1 MVKQQI
7 GLIGAT
13 SLVGDCIISQVE
25 ANNSQVLAFSRKA
38 VTQSCGEVIWQ
49 QLPKLPASDTRKIEH
64 WLYLAPI
71 WTLPEHF
78 QLLENYGARRVVAL
92 SSTSRF
98 TKTDSSDTAEHA
110 IARRLLEGEELFKAW
125 AGGKNI
131 EWIIIRPTLIYGHG
145 KDKNIAEIASFIAK
159 FGFFPLFGKATG
171 LRQPIHAQDVADA
184 CIAALAT
191 PHAANRAYNI
201 SGGETLAYRDMV
213 ARIFTALNRP
223 LHLVSVP
230 LPIFRIAVSVLRR
243 LPRYRHWSV
252 AMAERMN
259 RDLVFDHSDAVSD
272 LAFKPRMFALP
283 ADDAAVKHA
292 RND

>member
-1 MVKQQI
+1 MIKQQI

-13 SLVGDCIISQVE
+13 SLVGECVISQAGASNRE
-25 ANNSQVLAFSRKA
+25 ILAFSRKA
-38 VTQSCGEVIWQ
+38 VTQSGDNAIWL
-49 QLPKLPASDTRKIEH
+49 QLPKLPASGIEKIEH

-78 QLLENYGARRVVAL
+78 QLFENYGARRVVAL
-92 SSTSRF
+92 SSTSLF

-125 AGGKNI
+125 ADGKSI

-145 KDKNIAEIASFIAK
+145 KDKNIAEIARFIAK

-184 CIAALAT
+184 CIAALAA

-201 SGGETLAYRDMV
+201 SGGETLTYRDMV

-223 LHLVSVP
+223 LRLVSVP

-243 LPRYRHWSV
+243 LPRYRHWSA

-259 RDLVFDHSDAVSD
+259 RDLVFDHSDAVRD
-272 LAFKPRMFALP
+272 LAFKPRVFALSSKDT
-283 ADDAAVKHA
+283 AIKRA
-292 RND
+292 RDN